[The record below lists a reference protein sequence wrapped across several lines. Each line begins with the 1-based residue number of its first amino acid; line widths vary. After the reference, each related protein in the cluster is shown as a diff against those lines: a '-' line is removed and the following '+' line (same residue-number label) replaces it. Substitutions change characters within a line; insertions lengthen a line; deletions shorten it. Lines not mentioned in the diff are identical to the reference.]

1 MWLVLNIR
9 CQLRREGGL
18 KQHHISL
25 IDIKLRKPSSRESC
39 ARVTIFTV
47 DVSNALAKKLQC
59 LSQDNIKF

>member
-1 MWLVLNIR
+1 MSVEKGRWVKA
-9 CQLRREGGL
+9 GL
-18 KQHHISL
+18 IG
-25 IDIKLRKPSSRESC
+25 IKFRKPSSRESC

>member
-1 MWLVLNIR
+1 M
-9 CQLRREGGL
+9 RREVRL
-18 KQHHISL
+18 KQHPIGL
-25 IDIKLRKPSSRESC
+25 IGIKLRKPGSRESC